1 MKEIFNKNLL
11 KLFEEKILQ
20 HHKLYPEIPI
30 KAEYWECIAKNC
42 LGVKNWIPNNHNP
55 NEDLVTEHVGLK
67 KPSLKSGI
75 ICGSRMVFSS
85 HRMSKFDNITE
96 MLDFLDS
103 RTYDSYLFLAR
114 NEGENFQKY
123 SICYMPSKLWKF
135 SDLKWEHI
143 IGVRGKNTGK
153 QQGWKSTSNDGK
165 VSLKIQF
172 SMSNQLWIDIDLS
185 LITIIKEIFI

>member
-1 MKEIFNKNLL
+1 
-11 KLFEEKILQ
+11 
-20 HHKLYPEIPI
+20 
-30 KAEYWECIAKNC
+30 
-42 LGVKNWIPNNHNP
+42 
-55 NEDLVTEHVGLK
+55 
-67 KPSLKSGI
+67 
-75 ICGSRMVFSS
+75 
-85 HRMSKFDNITE
+85 
-96 MLDFLDS
+96 
-103 RTYDSYLFLAR
+103 
-114 NEGENFQKY
+114 
-123 SICYMPSKLWKF
+123 MPSKLWKF